1 MEAFAAY
8 YIDNEKHHYTIK
20 SLGMN
25 NSLDVSNINVG
36 RQIKCQIHLATLNHP
51 QNNLIIQIKNW
62 WLTSLSHKN

>member
-25 NSLDVSNINVG
+25 NSLDVSNI
-36 RQIKCQIHLATLNHP
+36 KM
-51 QNNLIIQIKNW
+51 
-62 WLTSLSHKN
+62 